1 MVAVGTDAGVTV
13 GALLAA
19 APVGAA
25 VDEGGSVLAA
35 APVGGTVDAE
45 GEAVGML
52 LAEGEAVGMLL
63 AAAPVGG
70 AVAQPNGSSVSLH
83 RKRGR
88 AEPVP
93 PPAAAATSAIIARP
107 TARATDRHGIATV
120 AASGASAA
128 APGTS
133 IVWSG
138 GIGRAFGTTLSSYW

>member
-35 APVGGTVDAE
+35 APVGGTVD
-45 GEAVGML
+45 
-52 LAEGEAVGMLL
+52 AEGEAVGMLL